1 MKPQKVC
8 SFIKPIVQPAYIN
21 QMAAPYSPIYPVP
34 SVPQPT
40 QYITLLD
47 PVFVDHLSRHE
58 GQRIVVVTTAG
69 KLEGVLTGVAVD
81 HIQLSIDEKALHIRI
96 AQIVHFEGLPI
107 SYQ

>member
-8 SFIKPIVQPAYIN
+8 SFIKPIVQPTYIN

-47 PVFVDHLSRHE
+47 PVFVDHLSRHDAPYLIC
-58 GQRIVVVTTAG
+58 RT
-69 KLEGVLTGVAVD
+69 
-81 HIQLSIDEKALHIRI
+81 QLS
-96 AQIVHFEGLPI
+96 
-107 SYQ
+107 